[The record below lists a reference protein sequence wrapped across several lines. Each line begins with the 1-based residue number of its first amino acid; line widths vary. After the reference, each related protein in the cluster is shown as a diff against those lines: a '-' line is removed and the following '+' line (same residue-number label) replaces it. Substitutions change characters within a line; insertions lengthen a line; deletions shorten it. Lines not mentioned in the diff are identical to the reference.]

1 MINEEKYLQV
11 SIWFPLSEVLSD
23 TLSQLA
29 FAVSRT
35 WFTHPSLNTNVLHI
49 RCEPGMSMGAGEVV
63 VNENSHLSS
72 EKW

>member
-11 SIWFPLSEVLSD
+11 STWFPLSEILSD

-29 FAVSRT
+29 FAVSCT
-35 WFTHPSLNTNVLHI
+35 WFIHLSLNTNVLHI
-49 RCEPGMSMGAGEVV
+49 HCEPGMTMGAGEVV
-63 VNENSHLSS
+63 VNENNHLSS